1 MKRRMRDRPIA
12 FSSHNTEVDVQQ
24 LREVFDRPGMTV
36 AYLFGS
42 LAHGR
47 THPLSDVDV
56 TYLGIDSE
64 TEDQLYDT
72 LYEALQGLLGE
83 GNFDLVPLRR
93 APLHLQFHVAME
105 GMLLLARDA
114 KAVEDFT
121 ARAITRYL
129 DFKPYRDAYFAAG
142 A

>member
-1 MKRRMRDRPIA
+1 MKRPLREPLIA
-12 FSSHNTEVDVQQ
+12 LSNPNTTIDLQQ
-24 LREVFDRPGMTV
+24 LRMAFDRPGICA

-42 LAHGR
+42 SARGH

-56 TYLGIDSE
+56 AYLGTDSE
-64 TEDQLYDT
+64 TEEQLYDT
-72 LYEALQGLLGE
+72 LYESLQRLLGE

-93 APLHLQFHVAME
+93 TPLHLQFHIAME

-114 KAVEDFT
+114 IAVEAFS

-129 DFKPYRDAYFAAG
+129 DFKPYRDAYFTAG